1 MPFDQSSI
9 TDVRPPVWDGSALH
23 LEWSS
28 TAPDGTYFQVYVG
41 RVLSWYGTS
50 RWVAVPMPTSR
61 VRIDIGAV
69 GPGEQATDFGAML
82 ATAPADRAYLSWLG
96 GSYLDPSGDD
106 DIAGF
111 RIYGEIAPGVGIDYT
126 DALDEIPAYP
136 GGILTDGFGLGG
148 FGLGGFGRAAS
159 SYEWTSQSLRSGTWS
174 FAVVSFDAAGNCGT
188 PAITSATIQSP
199 PRPPAAF
206 PDGTRLKAS
215 YDPTTRRVTLNW
227 LESPS

>member
-9 TDVRPPVWDGSALH
+9 TDIKPPVWDGSALH

-28 TAPDGTYFQVYVG
+28 TAKEGTYFQVYVA

-50 RWVAVPMPTSR
+50 RWVAIPMPTSQ

-69 GPGEQATDFGAML
+69 GPGEQAADFGDIL
-82 ATAPADRAYLSWLG
+82 PSAPADRAWLSWLG
-96 GSYLDPSGDD
+96 GSYLDPTGNDD
-106 DIAGF
+106 VSGF
-111 RIYGEIAPGVGIDYT
+111 RVFGEPGPGAGIDFT
-126 DALDEIPAYP
+126 TALAEIPAYP

-148 FGLGGFGRAAS
+148 FGQGGFGRAAS
-159 SYEWTSQSLRSGTWS
+159 SYQWRSRSLRSGTWS

-188 PAITSATIQSP
+188 PAISSTTIVAP

-215 YDPTTRRVTLNW
+215 YDPATRIVTLTW
-227 LESPS
+227 LDSPA